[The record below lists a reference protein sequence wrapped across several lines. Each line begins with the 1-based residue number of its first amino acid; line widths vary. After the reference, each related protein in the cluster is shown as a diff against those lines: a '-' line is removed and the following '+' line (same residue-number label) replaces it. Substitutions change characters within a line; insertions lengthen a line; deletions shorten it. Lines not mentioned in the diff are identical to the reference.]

1 MNPYENKNTDVS
13 WVLAGLGLVYA
24 ISPIDII
31 PDVPV
36 IGWVDDF
43 FVIAVTVLNL
53 LEKEIGKVNQS
64 LTTILKVLKWIT
76 LGLGIIAVLL
86 VLLLGTLIYKIVAGS

>member
-1 MNPYENKNTDVS
+1 MNPYENKNTAVS

-24 ISPIDII
+24 VSPIDII

-53 LEKEIGKVNQS
+53 LEKETGKVNE
-64 LTTILKVLKWIT
+64 TFGAILKVLKWIT

>member
-1 MNPYENKNTDVS
+1 MSPCEYKNTAVS

>member
-1 MNPYENKNTDVS
+1 MNPYENKNTAVS

-76 LGLGIIAVLL
+76 LGLGIVAVLL
-86 VLLLGTLIYKIVAGS
+86 LLLLGTVIYKMIAG

>member
-1 MNPYENKNTDVS
+1 MNPYENKNTAVS

>member
-1 MNPYENKNTDVS
+1 MKPYENKPSTAVS

-86 VLLLGTLIYKIVAGS
+86 LLLLGTVIYKMIAG

>member
-1 MNPYENKNTDVS
+1 MKPYENKNTAVS

-86 VLLLGTLIYKIVAGS
+86 VLLLGTLIYKMLAG

>member
-1 MNPYENKNTDVS
+1 MKPYENKNTAVS
-13 WVLAGLGLVYA
+13 WVLAGLGLLYA
-24 ISPIDII
+24 VSPIDII

-53 LEKEIGKVNQS
+53 LEKETGKVNE
-64 LTTILKVLKWIT
+64 TFGAILKVLKWIM
-76 LGLGIIAVLL
+76 LGLGVIAVLL
-86 VLLLGTLIYKIVAGS
+86 IVLFGTLIYKMLAG

>member
-1 MNPYENKNTDVS
+1 MNPYENKNTAVS
-13 WVLAGLGLVYA
+13 WVLAGLGRVYA

>member
-1 MNPYENKNTDVS
+1 MNPYENKSTAVS

-86 VLLLGTLIYKIVAGS
+86 LLLLGTVIYKMIAG

>member
-1 MNPYENKNTDVS
+1 MNPYENKNTAVS
-13 WVLAGLGLVYA
+13 WVLAGLGLLYA
-24 ISPIDII
+24 VSPIDII

-53 LEKEIGKVNQS
+53 LE
-64 LTTILKVLKWIT
+64 
-76 LGLGIIAVLL
+76 
-86 VLLLGTLIYKIVAGS
+86 

>member
-1 MNPYENKNTDVS
+1 MNPYENKNTAVS

-86 VLLLGTLIYKIVAGS
+86 LLLLGTVIYKMIAG